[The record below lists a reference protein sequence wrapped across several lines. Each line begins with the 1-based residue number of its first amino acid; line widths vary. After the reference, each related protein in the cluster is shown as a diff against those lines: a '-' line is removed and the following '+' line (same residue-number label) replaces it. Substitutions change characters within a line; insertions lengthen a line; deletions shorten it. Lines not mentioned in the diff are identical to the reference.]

1 MLNFKKK
8 LKNKKKKMHAYKAAA
23 GANFGKM
30 VAYLPQPT
38 TWTTFGNY
46 IYTTVVCNDTPL
58 S

>member
-1 MLNFKKK
+1 
-8 LKNKKKKMHAYKAAA
+8 MHAYEAAA

-38 TWTTFGNY
+38 IWTTFGNY